1 VGCGGSANDA
11 QHRPILGRGR
21 RPRRRA
27 EGNHRRARG
36 LSPARRNRRAKRKSA
51 RTEATRG
58 RSESF
63 EVESC
68 PGRAGA
74 RAGVPVQQIPAC
86 RRRESPAGVPETL
99 VEGRCPRSRI
109 HAARDIASR
118 RSPLHRA
125 FPSIRP
131 RRMTTRRVR
140 GRVVGPSSLRPRRAH
155 PCGAQE
161 ENPLDARCLSSP
173 AESLNEIRLSAP
185 LARDRLRLDHIA
197 ELPHGDLA
205 AEADERVEC
214 RIGATHLEAR

>member
-1 VGCGGSANDA
+1 MGCGGSANDA

-36 LSPARRNRRAKRKSA
+36 LSPAWRNRRAKRKSA

-86 RRRESPAGVPETL
+86 RRRESPAGLPETL
-99 VEGRCPRSRI
+99 VEGRCPRSRV

-131 RRMTTRRVR
+131 RRVTTRRVR
-140 GRVVGPSSLRPRRAH
+140 GRVVGAVVLAAPARASLRRARGKRRAIAVSFEH
-155 PCGAQE
+155 RHKFE
-161 ENPLDARCLSSP
+161 
-173 AESLNEIRLSAP
+173 
-185 LARDRLRLDHIA
+185 RDQA
-197 ELPHGDLA
+197 
-205 AEADERVEC
+205 
-214 RIGATHLEAR
+214 IGASRPRPAGTRSRRGTAAGRAHAGTHATRRPKDRRHAP